1 MSKDRIESIVVGVG
15 TLILGIA
22 LIVLGAM
29 FLEENKVFTILM
41 TISGSA
47 FSVFSINYHSLA
59 NNKNKKYLQGVEF
72 F

>member
-41 TISGSA
+41 TISGST
-47 FSVFSINYHSLA
+47 FSVFSIQ
-59 NNKNKKYLQGVEF
+59 YLIKLFLKGH
-72 F
+72 

>member
-29 FLEENKVFTILM
+29 FLEENKAFTILM
-41 TISGSA
+41 TISGST
-47 FSVFSINYHSLA
+47 FSVFSIQ
-59 NNKNKKYLQGVEF
+59 YLIKLFLKGH
-72 F
+72 